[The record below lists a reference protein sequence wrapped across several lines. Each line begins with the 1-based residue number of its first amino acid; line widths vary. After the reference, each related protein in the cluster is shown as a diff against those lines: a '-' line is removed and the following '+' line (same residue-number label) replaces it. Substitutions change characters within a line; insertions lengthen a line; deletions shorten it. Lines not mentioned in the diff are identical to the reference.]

1 MTLIDYLFVVSRQAL
16 GSGARRGLLLLW
28 LGALLPL
35 AARAQLPGMGHSQ
48 LRIGSDTVRR
58 HAVARLPKPR
68 VVAFFDARYSIINGH
83 FVTINGLKLGLEWKN
98 RLRTGAAVYFL
109 SSRIPTRRA
118 RPDGV
123 DDDAR
128 ADLRFRY
135 LALYGEYVL
144 IENRRWEL
152 SVPIQAGLGN
162 AYVEYISPDGTHQ
175 ETPHDFMGVI
185 EPSANAQMRIFRWA
199 GLGAGAGWRAPVFV
213 NAAVRKE
220 LSGPIFFLRGKLFVN
235 DLVAV
240 VRGRE
245 RLFSQKGLRSE

>member
-1 MTLIDYLFVVSRQAL
+1 MDYLFITYRQAV
-16 GSGARRGLLLLW
+16 GPGVRRALLALW
-28 LGALLPL
+28 LGGLLPL
-35 AARAQLPGMGHSQ
+35 GAHAQLPGLGHSQ
-48 LRIGSDTVRR
+48 LRAASDTVRR
-58 HAVARLPKPR
+58 RAVARLAKPR
-68 VVAFFDARYSIINGH
+68 VVAFFDARYSIINSH

-109 SSRIPTRRA
+109 SSRIPTRRE
-118 RPDGV
+118 RPDNV

-152 SVPIQAGLGN
+152 SVPLQAGLGN
-162 AYVEYISPDGTHQ
+162 AYVEYVSPDGTTQ

-185 EPSANAQMRIFRWA
+185 EPSVNAQMRIFRWV

-213 NAAVRKE
+213 NRTVRKE
-220 LSGPIFFLRGKLFVN
+220 LSGPIFFLRGKLFLN

>member
-1 MTLIDYLFVVSRQAL
+1 M
-16 GSGARRGLLLLW
+16 LW

-35 AARAQLPGMGHSQ
+35 GARAQLPELGHSQ
-48 LRIGSDTVRR
+48 LRLGSDTVRR

-68 VVAFFDARYSIINGH
+68 VVAFFDARYSIINGR

-109 SSRIPTRRA
+109 SSRIPTRRE
-118 RPDGV
+118 RPDSIGA
-123 DDDAR
+123 DAR

-144 IENRRWEL
+144 IETRRWEL
-152 SVPIQAGLGN
+152 SVPLQVGLGN
-162 AYVEYISPDGTHQ
+162 AAVEYVSPNGTTQ
-175 ETPHDFMGVI
+175 ATPYDFMGII
-185 EPSANAQMRIFRWA
+185 EPSVNAQMRIFRWG
-199 GLGAGAGWRAPVFV
+199 GLGAGTGWRAPVFV
-213 NAAVRKE
+213 NRTVRKE
-220 LSGPIFFLRGKLFVN
+220 LSGPIFYLRGKLFLN

-245 RLFSQKGLRSE
+245 RLFSQKGLRSEQ